1 VSRSCVLL
9 SLILGSAAWTTS
21 WAQPAETPPAAPP
34 PAQTPAPV
42 ETPGTS
48 QIPTPAA
55 PGAPTPAPP
64 EPASGTPPDTTT
76 TPPAPEPA
84 APAVA
89 ETPSPPPAQDQAR
102 LRGRVFER
110 GGSTP
115 LIGAMVNATGEVS
128 AETDADGR
136 FELEV
141 PAGKVELVVTSP
153 QHDPL
158 RTEVELRAGEVRQ
171 VEYRL
176 IPMPTYRRRYSTV
189 VRSDTRHEGQRFSL
203 RDEELYQLPG
213 SLGDP
218 FRVVGS
224 LPGVGTP
231 LPGLP
236 YYVVR
241 GASPGMNGFFI
252 DGIRVPQLFHFLIG
266 GGVVHPRI
274 IDRLDFYPG
283 AYDASFGR
291 YAGGIVDSGTRP
303 ARGDARLHGE
313 AEVRLYDISAL
324 VETRLPHD
332 VRILAS
338 GHYGY
343 PGPLIRLF
351 DPRVNV
357 NYGDYQFRLDWRG
370 LTVQAL
376 GSVDEVSIALREPA
390 SNPSQ
395 PQDGRNSYAQI
406 FHRVQLRYQ
415 QRRGRLETDVALGG
429 GMDRTRI
436 FGGQGVEKLAVNTRA
451 TLRLSLRWLR
461 LQAGVDAE
469 LSQFR
474 AENFRVG
481 DGRAAPDQVGDLATP
496 RVGVVASGYL
506 QGTFILDSLVHRPL
520 RITLGGRIDAYHTS
534 RVTLLGLDPRLQVR
548 WEPTGWLAFNV
559 GVGLYQQPPSFPI
572 PLPGVDTYALQLG
585 LQRAWQ
591 GALGIRVKL
600 PQDFSVETTAF
611 VQRFFNIN
619 EVVADLSTFSCT
631 SPPPESLS
639 GALAAITR
647 QVDGQSM
654 GLEFL
659 LRRQAGRVTG
669 WVSYTLSR
677 AERAFSCGLRPS
689 DFDQRHILNV
699 VVQVRLPRR
708 FVLGGRFYLGTGRP
722 YTRLEIDSGTLQIEA
737 PLRNNAR
744 LPDFFQFDV
753 RLDRE
758 WLFRRWALSAF
769 LEVANAT
776 YSQSVLFIRYPQE
789 AGLIRYD
796 RPELVGFR
804 FILPSLGVRARF

>member
-1 VSRSCVLL
+1 MLWTT
-9 SLILGSAAWTTS
+9 AWTTA
-21 WAQPAETPPAAPP
+21 WAQPVETPPVAPASTEAPPPASTEAPQAPASTETPPARVEAPPAPVEPP
-34 PAQTPAPV
+34 PAQ
-42 ETPGTS
+42 GR
-48 QIPTPAA
+48 
-55 PGAPTPAPP
+55 
-64 EPASGTPPDTTT
+64 
-76 TPPAPEPA
+76 
-84 APAVA
+84 
-89 ETPSPPPAQDQAR
+89 AR

-110 GGSTP
+110 GATTP
-115 LIGAMVNATGEVS
+115 LVGAMVSATGEVTT
-128 AETDADGR
+128 ETGDDGR

-141 PAGKVELVVTSP
+141 PAGQVELVVSSP

-158 RTEVELRAGEVRQ
+158 RAEVALRAGEVRQ

-176 IPMPTYRRRYSTV
+176 TPVPAYRRRYSTV
-189 VRSDTRHEGQRFSL
+189 VRTDNRHEGQRFSL

-224 LPGVGTP
+224 LPGVATP
-231 LPGLP
+231 IPGLP

-241 GASPGMNGFFI
+241 GASPGMNGFFV

-266 GGVVHPRI
+266 GGVVHPHI

-291 YAGGIVDSGTRP
+291 YAGGIIDSGTRP

-313 AEVRLYDISAL
+313 AEIRIYDISAL
-324 VETRLPHD
+324 IETRLPHD

-370 LTVQAL
+370 FTVQAL
-376 GSVDEVSIALREPA
+376 GSVDEVSIALRTTD
-390 SNPSQ
+390 SNPDQ
-395 PQDGRNSYAQI
+395 PPGRNSYAQI
-406 FHRVQLRYQ
+406 FHRVQLRSQ
-415 QRRGRLETDVALGG
+415 QRHGRLETDVALGG

-436 FGGQGVEKLAVNTRA
+436 FGGQGVEKLAVNARA

-461 LQAGVDAE
+461 LQGGVDAE
-469 LSQFR
+469 LSRFR
-474 AENFRVG
+474 AENFQIG
-481 DGRAAPDQVGDLATP
+481 DGQAAPDQVGDLAAP
-496 RVGVVASGYL
+496 RVGVVASAYL
-506 QGTFILDSLVHRPL
+506 QGTFMLDSFVHRPL
-520 RITLGGRIDAYHTS
+520 RITLGGRIDTYHTG

-548 WEPTGWLAFNV
+548 WEPTGWLGFNL
-559 GVGLYQQPPSFPI
+559 GIGLYQQPPSFPV

-585 LQRAWQ
+585 LQRSWQ
-591 GALGIRVKL
+591 GALGIRFKL
-600 PQDFSVETTAF
+600 PEDFSLETTAF

-619 EVVADLSTFSCT
+619 EVVADISTFSCT

-647 QVDGQSM
+647 QVNGQSM
-654 GLEFL
+654 GLELL
-659 LRRQAGRVTG
+659 LRRQTGRVTG

-699 VVQVRLPRR
+699 VLQVRLPKR
-708 FVLGGRFYLGTGRP
+708 FVLGGRFYLATGRP
-722 YTRLEIDSGTLQIEA
+722 YTRLVFDPNTLQIEE

-744 LPDFFQFDV
+744 LPNFVQFDV

-758 WLFRRWALSAF
+758 WLFRRWALSVF

-776 YSQSVLFIRYPQE
+776 YSQSILFISYPQQ
-789 AGLIRYD
+789 GGVTRYD
-796 RPELVGFR
+796 RPEQVGFR

>member
-1 VSRSCVLL
+1 MLL
-9 SLILGSAAWTTS
+9 PAAWTTA
-21 WAQPAETPPAAPP
+21 WAQPAETPPAAPAPAEP
-34 PAQTPAPV
+34 PASATPPT
-42 ETPGTS
+42 TPTV
-48 QIPTPAA
+48 
-55 PGAPTPAPP
+55 APP
-64 EPASGTPPDTTT
+64 EATPDTPLAPTQTPTNPASE
-76 TPPAPEPA
+76 PE
-84 APAVA
+84 APATA
-89 ETPSPPPAQDQAR
+89 ETPPPPPAQDRAR

-110 GGSTP
+110 GANTP
-115 LIGAMVNATGEVS
+115 LIGAMVSATGEVS
-128 AETDADGR
+128 TETDDDGR

-141 PAGKVELVVTSP
+141 PAGKVELVVSSP

-158 RTEVELRAGEVRQ
+158 RVEAELRAGEVRQ

-176 IPMPTYRRRYSTV
+176 IPVPAYRRRYSTV
-189 VRSDTRHEGQRFSL
+189 VRSDNRHEGQRFSL

-241 GASPGMNGFFI
+241 GASPGMNGFFV

-291 YAGGIVDSGTRP
+291 YAGGIIDSGTRP

-313 AEVRLYDISAL
+313 VELRLYDISAL

-370 LTVQAL
+370 FTAQAL
-376 GSVDEVSIALREPA
+376 GSVDEVSITLRQTEPDP
-390 SNPSQ
+390 NQ
-395 PQDGRNSYAQI
+395 PTPGPNTYAQI

-415 QRRGRLETDVALGG
+415 QRLGRLETDVALGG

-436 FGGQGVEKLAVNTRA
+436 FGGQGVEKLAVNTRL

-461 LQAGVDAE
+461 LQGGVDAE
-469 LSQFR
+469 LSRFR
-474 AENFRVG
+474 ADNFTVG
-481 DGRAAPDQVGDLATP
+481 EGRDAPDQVGDLAAP
-496 RVGVVASGYL
+496 RVGVVASGYV

-520 RITLGGRIDAYHTS
+520 RITLGGRIDAYHAN

-548 WEPTGWLAFNV
+548 WEPTGWLAFNL

-600 PQDFSVETTAF
+600 PQDFSVETTAY

-619 EVVADLSTFSCT
+619 EVVADISTFSCT

-654 GLEFL
+654 GLEVL
-659 LRRQAGRVTG
+659 LRRQEGRVTG

-677 AERAFSCGLRPS
+677 AERFFSCGLRPS
-689 DFDQRHILNV
+689 DFDQRHILNI
-699 VVQVRLPRR
+699 VVQARLPGR

-722 YTRLEIDSGTLQIEA
+722 YTRLELVPGTLQIEE

-776 YSQSVLFIRYPQE
+776 YSQSILFLRYPRE
-789 AGLIRYD
+789 NGVTRYD